1 MRRAT
6 KVFGLAVSVL
16 VTGWVL
22 YRYGGRAPGVD
33 LADAAVWRNLAGAT
47 ALYVFVLLIGA
58 TVWRILLVSFGE
70 RPGRWAAESQLLT
83 AQIGK
88 YLPGNVAHLAGRVA
102 LSVKDGASPT
112 AAGLAL
118 VAETV
123 LVVATGLTL
132 ALVGLWLLPGVGAA
146 VGDAF
151 PAADDLMVAGGLLAA
166 ALAGVLVGATLL
178 RRYGLLEPLARLGL
192 RSVLLVL
199 LLHSVT
205 FGVLGVSLQL
215 VTGFSASAGA
225 APFSF
230 SMVVFAA
237 AWVAGLV
244 TPGAPGGLGVRESVI
259 TLGLGVVIGEPAAL
273 TAALLHRGV
282 SVAGDVVAFGIG
294 CALRGR

>member
-1 MRRAT
+1 MRRGVKIIGA
-6 KVFGLAVSVL
+6 AVSVL

-22 YRYGGRAPGVD
+22 YRYGGSAPGVD
-33 LADAAVWRNLAGAT
+33 LSEAAVWRNLAGAT
-47 ALYVFVLLIGA
+47 ALYVSVLVMGA

-118 VAETV
+118 VAETA
-123 LVVATGLTL
+123 LVVAAGLAL
-132 ALVGLWLLPGVGAA
+132 ALVGLWLLPGVG
-146 VGDAF
+146 DAIGSVF

-166 ALAGVLVGATLL
+166 TLAGVLVAATLL
-178 RRYGLLEPLARLGL
+178 RRYGLLKPLARLGL

-199 LLHSVT
+199 LIHLVA
-205 FGVLGVSLQL
+205 FAVLGVSLQL
-215 VTGFSASAGA
+215 VTGIAATAAA
-225 APFSF
+225 APLSL

-237 AWVAGLV
+237 AWVAGLI